1 MGLDVEI
8 AGDFDGV
15 VEFVVVAVGALGEGL
30 VTAASVTL
38 GGAGATVVEFDNIA
52 DVREFAVGLDVVF
65 LDGFGERDIFDGA
78 VSHDEEEGFVAD
90 SLAEAGEEKVGGFA
104 RETEVGELFGAG
116 FGDVEIRV
124 EGFDE
129 IPVQSERGKVCGEAE
144 AGAEGGEGGGAV
156 RAEATVDTV
165 KHVVGGVEVFGF
177 GKDEATRDG
186 GEDFDADGGSDVW
199 LVVGR
204 VVIVVVVRSGGD
216 GDSLVG
222 KFGAEAGDFG
232 VFVGDLSEGEDAN
245 ANAGESEDSEDE
257 DNREEFVF
265 GLVDF
270 GLHNRGRHRRRSVV
284 GCGGWGVNGWYCWG
298 RISRNVW
305 GDLGSLG
312 VLSRFGGWGS
322 WCRLSGWRVW
332 HVWSI

>member
-1 MGLDVEI
+1 MDVEI

-15 VEFVVVAVGALGEGL
+15 VEFVVIAVSALGEGL

-38 GGAGATVVEFDNIA
+38 GGAGAAFVEFDDIA
-52 DVREFAVGLDVVF
+52 DVREFAVGFDIIV

-104 RETEVGELFGAG
+104 GETEVSELFGAG
-116 FGDVEIRV
+116 FGDVEIGI
-124 EGFDE
+124 ESFDE

-177 GKDEATRDG
+177 GKDEAARDG
-186 GEDFDADGGSDVW
+186 REDFGADGGGDVW

-204 VVIVVVVRSGGD
+204 AVVVV
-216 GDSLVG
+216 
-222 KFGAEAGDFG
+222 
-232 VFVGDLSEGEDAN
+232 
-245 ANAGESEDSEDE
+245 
-257 DNREEFVF
+257 
-265 GLVDF
+265 
-270 GLHNRGRHRRRSVV
+270 
-284 GCGGWGVNGWYCWG
+284 GGWWGW
-298 RISRNVW
+298 
-305 GDLGSLG
+305 
-312 VLSRFGGWGS
+312 
-322 WCRLSGWRVW
+322 
-332 HVWSI
+332 